1 MAAAAA
7 AAAAMATKLADQRKV
22 TEIILETERVADRI
36 LANKQELVELDKR
49 RQETREALRV
59 IEKHFPLR
67 TTTDG
72 DPENV
77 WGVQSADE
85 AAAPP
90 GCQMQRQRIWITI
103 GSMLVKQDRQGAVDL
118 LRKDQQ
124 TTEADIE
131 RIRNEQKLLITKQR
145 DLEHE
150 RPLRGFNLKPLST
163 AEIAGIRSNLPGF

>member
-72 DPENV
+72 DPEN
-77 WGVQSADE
+77 
-85 AAAPP
+85 
-90 GCQMQRQRIWITI
+90 RIWITI

>member
-1 MAAAAA
+1 MSQC
-7 AAAAMATKLADQRKV
+7 LADQRKV

-36 LANKQELVELDKR
+36 LANKQKLVELDKR

-67 TTTDG
+67 
-72 DPENV
+72 
-77 WGVQSADE
+77 
-85 AAAPP
+85 
-90 GCQMQRQRIWITI
+90 RIWISI

-131 RIRNEQKLLITKQR
+131 RIRGEQKLLVTKQR